1 MIKELAKATDAKIAQ
16 VQKERVLIISEIRLL
31 RHMCE
36 TYNRP
41 EDQAKWDAVIARNN
55 ALEEEYA
62 RLKKIYLEHRWSR
75 FYLVAGPRGHIHSS
89 MDCHSCYPDTEFY
102 WLPELSGDTETDA
115 VAAEGEI
122 LCTFC
127 FPSAPVAW
135 TEGVGRRTK
144 EQRDAKDAEKAARA
158 AAKAEKSLSLDGSVV
173 SIAAPRNDGTDRH
186 GEYKDFKTYKAAEI
200 WAVEA
205 VAKQRIVDAKINR
218 YGVWF
223 PDAYTVQNLSTVLEM
238 MAAKKQVTVEQ
249 ILADLEKRIAK
260 KFAAEKEWHLS

>member
-1 MIKELAKATDAKIAQ
+1 MTKELAKATDAKIAQ
-16 VQKERVLIISEIRLL
+16 VQKERVLIMGKINVLGYKVKHYR
-31 RHMCE
+31 
-36 TYNRP
+36 RP
-41 EDQAKWDAVIARNN
+41 EDEAEFDAVIAQNN
-55 ALEEEYA
+55 ALEAEYA
-62 RLKKIYLEHRWSR
+62 KLRKIYLEHRWSR

-89 MDCHSCYPDTEFY
+89 MDCHSCYPDTEFF
-102 WLPELSGDTETDA
+102 WLPELSGDTEDEA

-135 TEGVGRRTK
+135 TEGIGRRTK

-158 AAKAEKSLSLDGSVV
+158 AAKAEKSLTLDGSIV
-173 SIAAPRNDGTDRH
+173 SISAPRNDGIERH
-186 GEYKDFKTYKAAEI
+186 GDYKDFKTYKAAEI

-205 VAKQRIVDAKINR
+205 IAKQRVMDAKISR

-260 KFAAEKEWHLS
+260 KFAAEKEYQES